1 MFQELER
8 LHHLLRTFDKELRE
22 SDRTVANAAD
32 MIHDDALQRPLQ
44 EINAIVKTI
53 GERVDVLTID
63 RRDERL
69 VEFVN
74 DPVIDGVR
82 LMLKID
88 DLAHLRFRL
97 AVVLHD
103 LIHHH
108 SAFME
113 ILGAFE
119 EQVEKL
125 RVLVLEIKHVLPPRI

>member
-1 MFQELER
+1 
-8 LHHLLRTFDKELRE
+8 
-22 SDRTVANAAD
+22 
-32 MIHDDALQRPLQ
+32 MIHDNALQRALQ
-44 EINAIVKTI
+44 KINAVVKTI
-53 GERVDVLTID
+53 GERVDILTID
-63 RRDERL
+63 RRDECLIEL
-69 VEFVN
+69 VN
-74 DPVIDGVR
+74 NPVIDGIG

-88 DLAHLRFRL
+88 DLAHLRLRL

-125 RVLVLEIKHVLPPRI
+125 RVLVLEIKHLLPPRIQ